1 MGDDGG
7 GSDDSGT
14 TTTAASQ
21 ASAASA
27 YSNAWNEGEDKVTTY
42 KDIDNG
48 RSALGENLKTVK
60 PKDKTQVKGGKL
72 AK

>member
-1 MGDDGG
+1 MGDDG
-7 GSDDSGT
+7 GT

-27 YSNAWNEGEDKVTTY
+27 YANAWNDGEKVTTY

-48 RSALGENLKTVK
+48 RSALGEDLKNVK
-60 PKDKTQVKGGKL
+60 PKSKKVSPK
-72 AK
+72 